1 MIRYDG
7 FVIRPVDDP
16 DQGNVAIGVSVAV
29 RVKSTLALANIY
41 SDEAGTLVLD
51 NPLTTNDT
59 GRYSF
64 YADTGDYI
72 IDVEDGSASIA
83 ISLFSWAD
91 IQAYIDSRT

>member
-7 FVIRPVDDP
+7 FVLRPQDDP
-16 DQGNVAIGVSVAV
+16 DQGNVAVGVSVAI
-29 RVKSTLALANIY
+29 RNKSTLALA
-41 SDEAGTLVLD
+41 SLFADEAGTLVKT
-51 NPLTTNDT
+51 NPLTTNDA

-64 YADTGDYI
+64 YAAAGDYI
-72 IDVEDGSASIA
+72 VDVEDGSGSIA